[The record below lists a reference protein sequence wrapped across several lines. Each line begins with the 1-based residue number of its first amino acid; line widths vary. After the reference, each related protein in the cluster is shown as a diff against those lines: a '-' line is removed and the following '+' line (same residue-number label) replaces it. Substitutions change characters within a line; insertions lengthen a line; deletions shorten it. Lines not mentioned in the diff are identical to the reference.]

1 MPHAEVMHDEDHDL
15 MKLIRKAGR
24 LHEEGRDSDAQAVY
38 LDVWK
43 QADKPEDD
51 YHACMAAHMLGV
63 METSLDEKLRW
74 HVESLERANRV
85 QDRRRTAG
93 FYPSLYG
100 NLGYVHRQL
109 GNRDEALR
117 YYRLAS
123 EHLGVLKDDAYGRS
137 VREGTIQALTE
148 LLAGPG
154 ET

>member
-85 QDRRRTAG
+85 QDRRRQRASTHRSTGILATSTDNSATATRRSG
-93 FYPSLYG
+93 TTAWP
-100 NLGYVHRQL
+100 
-109 GNRDEALR
+109 
-117 YYRLAS
+117 AS
-123 EHLGVLKDDAYGRS
+123 TLES
-137 VREGTIQALTE
+137 
-148 LLAGPG
+148 
-154 ET
+154 